1 MPLDICLVEDEPTLL
16 ATLED
21 VLQEAGHEV
30 RACTDGDQAMER
42 IQRERF
48 DVLISDVRLPGEDG
62 YALARSALDKNP
74 PIQVVL
80 MTAYAEVN
88 RAVEMLKLGV
98 CDYLTKP
105 FEEARLLAIISSL
118 EQELGASPACSGAPV
133 AVAPVMIDLLRMVT
147 RVARSDVTVLL
158 TGETG
163 VGKEVIARELH
174 KASPRA
180 AGPFIAANCAA
191 IPNELVES
199 ELFGYRK
206 GAFTGASSS
215 RQGWIRSAEGGT
227 LFLDEVSELS
237 HSAQA
242 RLLRAVETHE
252 VLPVGSDR
260 PITVDF
266 RILAATNKNLR
277 NASSDGSF
285 REDLMYRL
293 AAFELNIPPLRARCE
308 DIGPLITHF
317 LDCLR
322 ARAVDVPK
330 RFNEDALAVMMA
342 HPWPG
347 NVRELRNA
355 VEHAAVLAGA
365 SNVSPS
371 HLPGHIRTG
380 PLQGPPLGLREA
392 LGRVEEEQIRR
403 ALAVTGGG
411 RARTADLLG
420 ISRKHLWDLMRRHDI
435 SG

>member
-158 TGETG
+158 TG
-163 VGKEVIARELH
+163 I
-174 KASPRA
+174 SFP
-180 AGPFIAANCAA
+180 
-191 IPNELVES
+191 
-199 ELFGYRK
+199 
-206 GAFTGASSS
+206 
-215 RQGWIRSAEGGT
+215 T
-227 LFLDEVSELS
+227 L
-237 HSAQA
+237 
-242 RLLRAVETHE
+242 
-252 VLPVGSDR
+252 
-260 PITVDF
+260 
-266 RILAATNKNLR
+266 
-277 NASSDGSF
+277 
-285 REDLMYRL
+285 
-293 AAFELNIPPLRARCE
+293 
-308 DIGPLITHF
+308 
-317 LDCLR
+317 
-322 ARAVDVPK
+322 
-330 RFNEDALAVMMA
+330 
-342 HPWPG
+342 
-347 NVRELRNA
+347 
-355 VEHAAVLAGA
+355 
-365 SNVSPS
+365 
-371 HLPGHIRTG
+371 
-380 PLQGPPLGLREA
+380 
-392 LGRVEEEQIRR
+392 
-403 ALAVTGGG
+403 
-411 RARTADLLG
+411 
-420 ISRKHLWDLMRRHDI
+420 
-435 SG
+435 